1 MGGHYR
7 LQKSGCIFTNHLQ
20 NIQCFQWVILRRRE
34 GASYGRKWGVS
45 MGSAIGLRNSAST
58 NQSQISSRV
67 TEGGNEQECLLIL
80 DGRALDREC
89 LAGAL
94 EDHDLGMTVAAMGT
108 IEDWRTRQDEY
119 PPLTAILFNLGGR
132 KITEQSI
139 ANEIK
144 LISSEFNSVPVIIL
158 ADTEDLAQILT
169 ALECGARGY
178 IPTSVGI
185 DVCVEAVNLA
195 AAGGIF
201 VPACSVLPM
210 RHLLASGSRDT
221 RSLTTMFTHRQ
232 AEVAQALRRGK
243 ANKIIAHELN
253 LRESTVKVH
262 IRNIM
267 KKLKATNR
275 TEVAYKVNDLF
286 GEGAPAQE

>member
-1 MGGHYR
+1 
-7 LQKSGCIFTNHLQ
+7 
-20 NIQCFQWVILRRRE
+20 
-34 GASYGRKWGVS
+34 
-45 MGSAIGLRNSAST
+45 MGSTAGLHNYTSA
-58 NQSQISSRV
+58 NRPGV
-67 TEGGNEQECLLIL
+67 PCGGTEVVRGQTGRECLLIL

-89 LAGAL
+89 LASAL
-94 EDHDLGMTVAAMGT
+94 VEHELGMDVAALGS
-108 IEDWRTRQDEY
+108 IEEWRVRKSSA
-119 PPLTAILFNLGGR
+119 PPLAAILFNLGSR
-132 KITEQSI
+132 KVTDRGI
-139 ANEIK
+139 ADEIRH
-144 LISSEFNSVPVIIL
+144 ISCEFKSVPVVVL

-185 DVCVEAVNLA
+185 DVCVEAINLA

-201 VPACSVLPM
+201 VPASSVLAM
-210 RHLLASGSRDT
+210 RHLMESGGRDT
-221 RSLTTMFTHRQ
+221 QPFAGIFTLRQ

-243 ANKIIAHELN
+243 ANKIIAYELN

-275 TEVAYKVNDLF
+275 TEVACKLNDLLS
-286 GEGAPAQE
+286 EGILAEE

>member
-1 MGGHYR
+1 MVSTIG
-7 LQKSGCIFTNHLQ
+7 LQ
-20 NIQCFQWVILRRRE
+20 NFTLATQPEVPS
-34 GASYGRKWGVS
+34 GGSGRD
-45 MGSAIGLRNSAST
+45 
-58 NQSQISSRV
+58 
-67 TEGGNEQECLLIL
+67 NEQVDRECLLIL

-89 LAGAL
+89 LASAL
-94 EDHDLGMTVAAMGT
+94 EDHDLGMAVAAMGT
-108 IEDWRTRQDEY
+108 IEEWRMKKGAY
-119 PPLTAILFNLGGR
+119 PPLAAILFNLGGR
-132 KITEQSI
+132 KITDHNI
-139 ANEIK
+139 ADEIRS
-144 LISSEFNSVPVIIL
+144 ISSEFKSVPVILL
-158 ADTEDLAQILT
+158 ADAEDLVQILT

-201 VPACSVLPM
+201 VPASSVLSM
-210 RHLLASGSRDT
+210 RHLIDSGSRDT
-221 RSLTTMFTHRQ
+221 RPLTTMFTHRQ

-243 ANKIIAHELN
+243 ANKIIAYELN

-286 GEGAPAQE
+286 GDGVPVEE

>member
-1 MGGHYR
+1 MCG
-7 LQKSGCIFTNHLQ
+7 Q
-20 NIQCFQWVILRRRE
+20 N
-34 GASYGRKWGVS
+34 WGIS
-45 MGSAIGLRNSAST
+45 MVSAIGLHNFDSAS
-58 NQSQISSRV
+58 QAYSSSNGR
-67 TEGGNEQECLLIL
+67 GSEQADKECLLIL

-89 LAGAL
+89 LASAL
-94 EDHDLGMTVAAMGT
+94 KDHDLGMAVAAMGT
-108 IEDWRTRQDEY
+108 IEEWRIRKEAC
-119 PPLTAILFNLGGR
+119 PPLAAILFNLGGR
-132 KITEQSI
+132 KFTDHGI
-139 ANEIK
+139 ADEIR
-144 LISSEFNSVPVIIL
+144 LISSEFSSVPVIIL
-158 ADTEDLAQILT
+158 SDIDDLGQILT

-201 VPACSVLPM
+201 VPASSVLSM
-210 RHLLASGSRDT
+210 RHLIDSGSRDT
-221 RSLTTMFTHRQ
+221 RPLTTMFTHRQ

-243 ANKIIAHELN
+243 ANKIIAYELN

-286 GEGAPAQE
+286 GEGTLAQE

>member
-1 MGGHYR
+1 MSSIVGLH
-7 LQKSGCIFTNHLQ
+7 NH
-20 NIQCFQWVILRRRE
+20 V
-34 GASYGRKWGVS
+34 
-45 MGSAIGLRNSAST
+45 ST
-58 NQSQISSRV
+58 NKSEILSGGTGGEHEQ
-67 TEGGNEQECLLIL
+67 EGRECLLIL

-89 LAGAL
+89 LMAAL
-94 EDHDLGMTVAAMGT
+94 DDHDLGMAVAAMGS
-108 IEDWRTRQDEY
+108 IEEWRMKKEVN
-119 PPLTAILFNLGGR
+119 PPLAAILFNLGGR
-132 KITEQSI
+132 KVTDAGI
-139 ANEIK
+139 ADEIRR
-144 LISSEFNSVPVIIL
+144 ISSEFKSVPVILL
-158 ADTEDLAQILT
+158 ADTDDLTQILT

-201 VPACSVLPM
+201 VPASSVLSM
-210 RHLLASGSRDT
+210 RHLIDSGSRDT
-221 RSLTTMFTHRQ
+221 RPLTGMFTHRQ

-243 ANKIIAHELN
+243 ANKIIAYELN

-286 GEGAPAQE
+286 TDGSLAEE

>member
-1 MGGHYR
+1 M
-7 LQKSGCIFTNHLQ
+7 S
-20 NIQCFQWVILRRRE
+20 
-34 GASYGRKWGVS
+34 
-45 MGSAIGLRNSAST
+45 SAIGLHSFALP
-58 NQSQISSRV
+58 SQPEISS
-67 TEGGNEQECLLIL
+67 GGGTRDNEQADRECLLIL

-89 LAGAL
+89 LASAL
-94 EDHDLGMTVAAMGT
+94 EDHDLGMAVAAMGT
-108 IEDWRTRQDEY
+108 IEEWRIKKDSY
-119 PPLTAILFNLGGR
+119 APLSAILFNLGGR
-132 KITEQSI
+132 KVTDQRISD
-139 ANEIK
+139 EIRS
-144 LISSEFNSVPVIIL
+144 ISSEFSSVPVILL
-158 ADTEDLAQILT
+158 ADTDDISQILV

-185 DVCVEAVNLA
+185 DVCVEALNLA

-201 VPACSVLPM
+201 VPASSVLSM
-210 RHLLASGSRDT
+210 RHLIDSGSRDP
-221 RSLTTMFTHRQ
+221 RPLTTMFTHRQ

-243 ANKIIAHELN
+243 ANKIIAYELN

-286 GEGAPAQE
+286 GEGAPAEE

>member
-1 MGGHYR
+1 LG
-7 LQKSGCIFTNHLQ
+7 KS
-20 NIQCFQWVILRRRE
+20 
-34 GASYGRKWGVS
+34 WGTG
-45 MGSAIGLRNSAST
+45 MGSTIGLHDFAST
-58 NQSQISSRV
+58 NQPEISSSNAVR
-67 TEGGNEQECLLIL
+67 GDEQADKECLLIL

-89 LAGAL
+89 LASAL
-94 EDHDLGMTVAAMGT
+94 EDHDLGMAVAAMGT
-108 IEDWRTRQDEY
+108 IEEWRTKKGAY
-119 PPLTAILFNLGGR
+119 PPLSAILFNLGGR
-132 KITEQSI
+132 KITDHCI
-139 ANEIK
+139 ADEIR
-144 LISSEFNSVPVIIL
+144 LISSEFTSVPVIL
-158 ADTEDLAQILT
+158 LSDTDDLGQILT

-201 VPACSVLPM
+201 VPASSVLSM
-210 RHLLASGSRDT
+210 RHLIDSGSRDT
-221 RSLTTMFTHRQ
+221 RPLTTMFTHRQ

-243 ANKIIAHELN
+243 ANKIIAYELN

-286 GEGAPAQE
+286 GEGASAEE

>member
-1 MGGHYR
+1 MLGKG
-7 LQKSGCIFTNHLQ
+7 
-20 NIQCFQWVILRRRE
+20 W
-34 GASYGRKWGVS
+34 GASMSSV
-45 MGSAIGLRNSAST
+45 IGLHNLASP
-58 NQSQISSRV
+58 NQSEISSSSAKS
-67 TEGGNEQECLLIL
+67 NEQLDKECLLIL

-89 LAGAL
+89 LASAL
-94 EDHDLGMTVAAMGT
+94 EDHELGMAVVAMDR
-108 IEDWRTRQDEY
+108 IEEWRIKKEAY
-119 PPLTAILFNLGGR
+119 PRLAAILFNLGGR
-132 KITEQSI
+132 KVTDQSI
-139 ANEIK
+139 AEEVRM
-144 LISSEFNSVPVIIL
+144 ISSEFSSVPVILL
-158 ADTEDLAQILT
+158 ADTEDLTQILT
-169 ALECGARGY
+169 ALESGARGY

-201 VPACSVLPM
+201 VPASSVLSM
-210 RHLLASGSRDT
+210 RHLIDSGSRDA
-221 RSLTTMFTHRQ
+221 RPLTTMFTHRQ

-243 ANKIIAHELN
+243 ANKIIAYELN

-286 GEGAPAQE
+286 GEGALAEE